1 MYCAI
6 KYKEKNRG
14 EKKKHLLFFLSVLCA
29 YLRCLKKEAALQP
42 KSNACDTNHNVSLT
56 DTWTERQKE
65 ERKGARSLK
74 CKWLWCCGT
83 DGLTHVQLRKEKTS
97 QEGPNTHAHTQ
108 TQTVWSEQ
116 GGWEG
121 GISHLV
127 LHFLWRHAKEISNV
141 LQMLHKQLLAIL
153 MITTGNIPQL
163 GWYGLDRL
171 SCVSQ
176 CAHHCTCL
184 TVIPVICSELFA
196 YTGHTYRHTHAQ
208 SEILTQAAG
217 SLAVLCSKMQER
229 PRLSIIQIL
238 ASLVLF
244 CLMSCC
250 FWGPECRTY
259 AERVHSW

>member
-1 MYCAI
+1 MS
-6 KYKEKNRG
+6 
-14 EKKKHLLFFLSVLCA
+14 LLFICII
-29 YLRCLKKEAALQP
+29 
-42 KSNACDTNHNVSLT
+42 
-56 DTWTERQKE
+56 WTETFLQSSPKHVMPITVWHWLIRKLSEKRSRE
-65 ERKGARSLK
+65 ENHHLFK
-74 CKWLWCCGT
+74 CKSLWYYGVIVLWHWWSDACPDEEEDKPRGSKHT
-83 DGLTHVQLRKEKTS
+83 
-97 QEGPNTHAHTQ
+97 HTQ
-108 TQTVWSEQ
+108 AVWSEQ
-116 GGWEG
+116 GGWVG

-196 YTGHTYRHTHAQ
+196 YTGHTYRHTHAH

-238 ASLVLF
+238 ASLDLF